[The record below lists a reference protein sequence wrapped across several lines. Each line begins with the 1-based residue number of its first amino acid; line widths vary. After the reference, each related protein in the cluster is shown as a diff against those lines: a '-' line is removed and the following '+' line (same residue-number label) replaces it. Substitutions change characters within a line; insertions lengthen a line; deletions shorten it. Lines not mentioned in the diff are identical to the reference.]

1 LCPQAQAGIEAHRT
15 NCGIR
20 AGLPG
25 NGAARLACCASMVRF
40 GAPPRG
46 GVLARKLHI
55 QSPSFLILTFVETPS
70 MQTRPILM
78 AAAITCLLAPL
89 TVSAQASPLSSNAS
103 LTSDYRYR
111 GISQSR
117 LKPALQGGA
126 DYAFAS
132 GFYIGTWAST
142 IKWIK
147 DTPNAGNTAVEID
160 LYGGYKGE
168 IAKDF
173 GYDVGVLQYYY
184 PGNKLKNV
192 GAKNA
197 NTTEIYGAL
206 TYGPATLKYSHSL
219 TPLFGFGNATDDSEG
234 SGYLDLSANFDV
246 GAGVTLT
253 PHVGRQRVAGTGFG
267 DFSYTDFALTAAKD
281 WVGFTWSGAIVGAD
295 VKKING
301 VPAYVSPTGK
311 NLGKTSLVV
320 AVKKV
325 F

>member
-1 LCPQAQAGIEAHRT
+1 
-15 NCGIR
+15 
-20 AGLPG
+20 
-25 NGAARLACCASMVRF
+25 VRVVRY
-40 GAPPRG
+40 GAPPLSV
-46 GVLARKLHI
+46 VLAWKLLI
-55 QSPSFLILTFVETPS
+55 RLPSVPTSLVEKPHMKTRSIIL
-70 MQTRPILM
+70 
-78 AAAITCLLAPL
+78 AALAACSLTPL
-89 TVSAQASPLSSNAS
+89 TTLAQDSPLSFNAS

-117 LKPALQGGA
+117 LKPALQGGV
-126 DYAFAS
+126 DYALPG
-132 GFYIGTWAST
+132 GFYVGSWAST

-160 LYGGYKGE
+160 FYGGYKGE

-184 PGNKLKNV
+184 PGNKLKDI

-219 TPLFGFGNATDDSEG
+219 TPLFGFGNATDDSKG
-234 SGYLDLSANFDV
+234 SGYLDLSANIDV
-246 GAGVTLT
+246 GGGVTLT
-253 PHVGRQRVAGTGFG
+253 PHVGRQRVAGTGFS
-267 DFSYTDFALTAAKD
+267 DFSYTDFSLTAAKD
-281 WVGFTWSGAIVGAD
+281 WAGFTWSGAVVGAD

-301 VPAYVSPTGK
+301 VPVYVSPDGK
-311 NLGKTSLVV
+311 NLGKTAAVI